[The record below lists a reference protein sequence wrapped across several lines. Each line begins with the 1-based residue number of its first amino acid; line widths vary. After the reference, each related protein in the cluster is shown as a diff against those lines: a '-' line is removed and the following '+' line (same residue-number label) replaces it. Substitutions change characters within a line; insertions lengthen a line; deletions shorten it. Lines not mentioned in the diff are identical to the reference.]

1 MLTTAPRRARSL
13 LLVAGLVTAGCT
25 SWQRVNDPGQP
36 SPEESLVQLFNPGS
50 LYRQLGRLVV
60 STGVPF
66 IGTVAYLPGPGDST
80 ITMIGL
86 SLTNR
91 ALAFEKS
98 GDYYRARYR
107 VEYTLARAGAPP
119 VTVGRDA
126 SIRVGSLH
134 ESLRTDE
141 SILLQQQLVVPPG
154 RYELSVKVSDRATT
168 NAGLVTDS
176 VTVPTFGAGS
186 FTAPILAYEAH
197 GRASRD
203 DSVSVVLNPRGSIAF
218 GSDTLLIYLEGV
230 GYRRPTEVP
239 VQVRDGRD
247 SAIVRTDMHL
257 TGDRQVESQVIRIA
271 PDSAPLGRLQIVVGG
286 DSSYKSTS
294 AIISFSG
301 NWVITNFDDLL
312 SLLRYFGED
321 NRVAQMRNAS
331 PEARPGLWRDFY
343 HTTDPNP
350 MTPENEALDSYLARL
365 AAANQLFRD
374 EGLPGW
380 RTDRGEVYVTIG
392 PPDEVYDASPTMAQ
406 QGRYI
411 RWAYYDL
418 RVALIFQ
425 DATGFGRFRLTP
437 QSRSEFDRVRSRVQQ
452 AAPR

>member
-1 MLTTAPRRARSL
+1 MPTALPRRTLAL
-13 LLVAGLVTAGCT
+13 LLLAGLATAGCT
-25 SWQRVNDPGQP
+25 SWQRVSDDQQP
-36 SPEESLVQLFNPGS
+36 SPEESLVQLFDPGA
-50 LYRQLGRLVV
+50 LYRQLGRIVV
-60 STGVPF
+60 SSGVPF

-80 ITMIGL
+80 IAMIGL

-91 ALAFEKS
+91 ALAFEKA
-98 GDYYRARYR
+98 GDYYQARYR
-107 VEYTLARAGAPP
+107 VEYTLARPGAAPI
-119 VTVGRDA
+119 TVGRDA
-126 SIRVGSLH
+126 SIRVGSLR

-154 RYELSVKVSDRATT
+154 RYALSVKVADRSTT
-168 NAGLVTDS
+168 NVGLSADS
-176 VTVPTFGAGS
+176 VTVPDFPAGS
-186 FTAPILAYEAH
+186 FTAPILAYEAR

-203 DSVSVVLNPRGSIAF
+203 DSVSIVLNPRGSIAF
-218 GSDTLLIYLEGV
+218 GNDTLLIYLEGT
-230 GYRRPTEVP
+230 GYAAPATIP

-247 SAIVRTDMHL
+247 SAIVRTAMHL
-257 TGDRQVESQVIRIA
+257 TGDRQVESQVVRVA
-271 PDSAPLGRLQIVVGG
+271 PDSAPLGQLQIVVGS

-321 NRVAQMRNAS
+321 NRVKQMRDAS
-331 PEARPGLWRDFY
+331 PEARPGLWYDFY

-350 MTPENEALDSYLARL
+350 LTPENERLDAYLGRL

-374 EGLPGW
+374 EGIPGW
-380 RTDRGEVYVTIG
+380 RTDRGEVYVVLG
-392 PPDEVYDASPTMAQ
+392 PPDEVYDATPTLAQ
-406 QGRYI
+406 EGRYV

-418 RVALIFQ
+418 RAALIFQ

-437 QSRSEFDRVRSRVQQ
+437 ESRSEFERVRARVQQ
-452 AAPR
+452 PTPR